1 MIDPRPGLLGVLLV
15 FRKGQIL
22 LVGGQL
28 RWAGRAW
35 RGSGVGVCHRLGGV
49 GPRVSQQVIGRQAGL
64 LHDPLIVHQVKRLG
78 RANTRDTSAHGE
90 TGIGKIESI
99 QQRVAPFF
107 AEDGDVNRA

>member
-28 RWAGRAW
+28 RWAGRPGEGQA
-35 RGSGVGVCHRLGGV
+35 VGVCHRLGGV
-49 GPRVSQQVIGRQAGL
+49 SPRVSQQVIGRQAGL

-78 RANTRDTSAHGE
+78 RANTRDTVSYTHL
-90 TGIGKIESI
+90 TLPTIYS
-99 QQRVAPFF
+99 V
-107 AEDGDVNRA
+107 